1 MYISHTLLLRPHP
14 SLNLD
19 MAVHCTITY
28 LLSKCSRSKSVSLTN
43 VVFCDTRS
51 SFSYFSLA
59 LSVVFLL
66 LHLLHYIFNLVCA
79 LHVSSTSSFALA
91 LSANLFSLSR
101 FFGTL
106 VSISVFQLVLV
117 LVLVL
122 LQLLWEV
129 PEQND
134 SVFSSYLSCPSFLMS
149 TLNIVLSHCNHVL
162 ALSNDV
168 NLFEHLHFLV
178 KDTLKKEDFQEH
190 LLEQTFAKCPCTM

>member
-1 MYISHTLLLRPHP
+1 MSCFVVHV
-14 SLNLD
+14 NLFLTSRL
-19 MAVHCTITY
+19 HF
-28 LLSKCSRSKSVSLTN
+28 LS
-43 VVFCDTRS
+43 F
-51 SFSYFSLA
+51 
-59 LSVVFLL
+59 FLL

-79 LHVSSTSSFALA
+79 LHVSSTTFVFLFSSSFALA

-178 KDTLKKEDFQEH
+178 KDTRKKEDFQEH

>member
-1 MYISHTLLLRPHP
+1 M
-14 SLNLD
+14 
-19 MAVHCTITY
+19 
-28 LLSKCSRSKSVSLTN
+28 LSKCSRSKSVSLTN
-43 VVFCDTRS
+43 VVFCGTRS

-59 LSVVFLL
+59 LSVVF
-66 LHLLHYIFNLVCA
+66 FVVA
-79 LHVSSTSSFALA
+79 SFALHFQFG
-91 LSANLFSLSR
+91 LCITCVFNYVCFFCFRHLLPLPCLPTSFLFLV

-117 LVLVL
+117 LVL

-129 PEQND
+129 PKQND
-134 SVFSSYLSCPSFLMS
+134 SVFSSYLSCPSFLKS